1 MRKASI
7 RVEND
12 KRAVTPNEKRM
23 PLHRIQQLRLP
34 LECCFAHLR
43 FPVPVLQFYINKEER

>member
-1 MRKASI
+1 MK
-7 RVEND
+7 
-12 KRAVTPNEKRM
+12 KRM